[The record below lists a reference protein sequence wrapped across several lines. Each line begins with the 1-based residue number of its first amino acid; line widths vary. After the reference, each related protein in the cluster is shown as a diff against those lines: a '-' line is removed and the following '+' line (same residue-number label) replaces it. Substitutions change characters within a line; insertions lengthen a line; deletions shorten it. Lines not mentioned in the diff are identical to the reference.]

1 MNGTSKM
8 RGRARLAGVAALT
21 LLGSVTAAIGSA
33 AAATGPG
40 TFGPDSFSDCP
51 LNRICVYAATNGG
64 ASPGWASYTATSPG
78 RCTNAPIATLVGV
91 RGALSVYNRT
101 GHVQKVYA
109 AFDCGGEPRSV
120 NVNTAIPNLGAAHW
134 SIGG

>member
-1 MNGTSKM
+1 MNGTSKK
-8 RGRARLAGVAALT
+8 RGWARLAGVAALG
-21 LLGSVTAAIGSA
+21 LLGSLTVATGSA
-33 AAATGPG
+33 AAATGSG
-40 TFGPDSFSDCP
+40 AFGPDSFSDCP

-64 ASPGWASYTATSPG
+64 TSPGWASYTATSPG
-78 RCTNAPIATLVGV
+78 RCTNAPIATLAGV

-101 GHVQKVYA
+101 GRVQRVYA
-109 AFDCGGEPRSV
+109 AFDCGGDPRVV

>member
-1 MNGTSKM
+1 MNGTSKK
-8 RGRARLAGVAALT
+8 RGRARLAGVAALG
-21 LLGSVTAAIGSA
+21 LLGSLTVATGSA
-33 AAATGPG
+33 AAATGSG
-40 TFGPDSFSDCP
+40 AFGPDSFSDCP

-64 ASPGWASYTATSPG
+64 TSPGWASYTATSPG
-78 RCTNAPIATLVGV
+78 RCTNAPIATLAGV

-101 GHVQKVYA
+101 GRVQRVYA
-109 AFDCGGEPRSV
+109 AFDCGGDPRVV